1 MLKDFIN
8 KYSKYPSSYAKNEE
22 EKKLGYWVGTQRTN
36 YKKNKLE
43 KERVNRLKKMNFIW
57 YASNINT
64 KFLLL
69 FSLSIVI
76 LISSCS
82 KNDDIL
88 PEFKLSK
95 YEIDV
100 IDYFKDIALGFEF
113 GNASNITRKW
123 NSGMKVFIGGEPSFE
138 LLAEFEKIRA
148 EINKLSTD
156 DFNVTVVSDS
166 LQSNYYIF
174 FGSGTKY
181 AEMFPEESNLVNSNW
196 GLFYLSWNGQNQFF
210 SGHMYVDIIRA
221 NSMEQKHLLREEF
234 TQSLGFARDSHLY
247 MESIFQSDWT
257 TTLEY
262 ANIDQD
268 LIRLL
273 YHPEMSVGLNELEV
287 DNALREILSSE

>member
-1 MLKDFIN
+1 MDN
-8 KYSKYPSSYAKNEE
+8 
-22 EKKLGYWVGTQRTN
+22 
-36 YKKNKLE
+36 
-43 KERVNRLKKMNFIW
+43 
-57 YASNINT
+57 

-69 FSLSIVI
+69 FPLCIVI

-82 KNDDIL
+82 KDDDDIL
-88 PEFKLSK
+88 PGFILSE

-113 GNASNITRKW
+113 GNTSNITRKW
-123 NSGMKVFIGGEPSFE
+123 NSEMKVFIGGEPSFE
-138 LLAEFEKIRA
+138 LLAEFEKIRT
-148 EINKLSTD
+148 EINELKTD
-156 DFNVTVVSDS
+156 GFNVTVVDDS

-181 AEMFPEESNLVNSNW
+181 AEMFPDEANLVNSNW
-196 GLFYLSWNGQNQFF
+196 GLFYLLWNGQNQFY

-221 NSMEQKHLLREEF
+221 NSIEQKHLLREEF
-234 TQSLGFARDSHLY
+234 TQSLGFARDSQLY

-257 TTLEY
+257 TTIEY
-262 ANIDQD
+262 APIDQD
-268 LIRLL
+268 LIRFL

>member
-1 MLKDFIN
+1 M
-8 KYSKYPSSYAKNEE
+8 
-22 EKKLGYWVGTQRTN
+22 
-36 YKKNKLE
+36 
-43 KERVNRLKKMNFIW
+43 
-57 YASNINT
+57 NT

-69 FSLSIVI
+69 FSLFIVI

-82 KNDDIL
+82 KDDDDDIL
-88 PEFKLSK
+88 PEFILSE
-95 YEIDV
+95 YEIAV

-113 GNASNITRKW
+113 GNTSNITRKW
-123 NSGMKVFIGGEPSFE
+123 NSEMKVFIGGEPSFE
-138 LLAEFEKIRA
+138 LLAEFEKIRT
-148 EINKLSTD
+148 EINELKTD
-156 DFNVTVVSDS
+156 GFNVTVVDDS

-181 AEMFPEESNLVNSNW
+181 AEMFPDEANLVNSNW
-196 GLFYLSWNGQNQFF
+196 GLFYLLWNGQNQFY

-221 NSMEQKHLLREEF
+221 NSIEQKHLLREEF
-234 TQSLGFARDSHLY
+234 TQSLGFARDSQLY

-257 TTLEY
+257 TTIEY
-262 ANIDQD
+262 APIDQD

>member
-1 MLKDFIN
+1 M
-8 KYSKYPSSYAKNEE
+8 
-22 EKKLGYWVGTQRTN
+22 
-36 YKKNKLE
+36 
-43 KERVNRLKKMNFIW
+43 
-57 YASNINT
+57 NT

-69 FSLSIVI
+69 FSLFIVI

-82 KNDDIL
+82 KDDDDDIL
-88 PEFKLSK
+88 PEFILSE

-113 GNASNITRKW
+113 GNTSNITRKW
-123 NSGMKVFIGGEPSFE
+123 NSEMKVFIGGEPSFE
-138 LLAEFEKIRA
+138 LLAEFEKIRT
-148 EINKLSTD
+148 EINELKTD
-156 DFNVTVVSDS
+156 GFNVTVVDDS

-181 AEMFPEESNLVNSNW
+181 AEMFPDEAYLVNSNW
-196 GLFYLSWNGQNQFF
+196 GLFYLLWNGQNQFY
-210 SGHMYVDIIRA
+210 SGYMYVDIIRA
-221 NSMEQKHLLREEF
+221 NSIEQKHLLREEF
-234 TQSLGFARDSHLY
+234 TQSLGFARDSQLY

-257 TTLEY
+257 TTIEY
-262 ANIDQD
+262 APIDQD

>member
-1 MLKDFIN
+1 MDN
-8 KYSKYPSSYAKNEE
+8 
-22 EKKLGYWVGTQRTN
+22 
-36 YKKNKLE
+36 
-43 KERVNRLKKMNFIW
+43 
-57 YASNINT
+57 

-69 FSLSIVI
+69 FSLCIVI

-82 KNDDIL
+82 KDDDDIL
-88 PEFKLSK
+88 PEFILSE

-113 GNASNITRKW
+113 GNTSNITRKW
-123 NSGMKVFIGGEPSFE
+123 NSEMKVFIGGEPSFE
-138 LLAEFEKIRA
+138 LLAEFEKIRT
-148 EINKLSTD
+148 EINELKTD
-156 DFNVTVVSDS
+156 GFNVTVVDDS

-181 AEMFPEESNLVNSNW
+181 AEMFPDEANLVNSNW
-196 GLFYLSWNGQNQFF
+196 GLFYLLWNGQNQFY

-221 NSMEQKHLLREEF
+221 NSIEQKHLLREEF
-234 TQSLGFARDSHLY
+234 TQSLGFARDSQLY

-257 TTLEY
+257 TTIEY
-262 ANIDQD
+262 APIDQD

>member
-1 MLKDFIN
+1 MDN
-8 KYSKYPSSYAKNEE
+8 
-22 EKKLGYWVGTQRTN
+22 
-36 YKKNKLE
+36 
-43 KERVNRLKKMNFIW
+43 
-57 YASNINT
+57 

-69 FSLSIVI
+69 FSLCIVI

-82 KNDDIL
+82 KDDDDIL
-88 PEFKLSK
+88 PGFILSE

-113 GNASNITRKW
+113 GNTSNITRKW
-123 NSGMKVFIGGEPSFE
+123 NSEMKVFIGGEPSFE
-138 LLAEFEKIRA
+138 LLAEFEKIRT
-148 EINKLSTD
+148 EINELKTD
-156 DFNVTVVSDS
+156 GFNVTVVDDS

-181 AEMFPEESNLVNSNW
+181 AEMFPDEANLVNSNW
-196 GLFYLSWNGQNQFF
+196 GLFYLLWNGQNQFY

-221 NSMEQKHLLREEF
+221 NSIEQKHLLREEF
-234 TQSLGFARDSHLY
+234 TQSLGFARDSQLY

-257 TTLEY
+257 TTIEY
-262 ANIDQD
+262 APIDQD

>member
-1 MLKDFIN
+1 M
-8 KYSKYPSSYAKNEE
+8 
-22 EKKLGYWVGTQRTN
+22 
-36 YKKNKLE
+36 
-43 KERVNRLKKMNFIW
+43 
-57 YASNINT
+57 NT

-69 FSLSIVI
+69 FSLFIVI

-82 KNDDIL
+82 KDDDDDIL
-88 PEFKLSK
+88 PEFILSE

-113 GNASNITRKW
+113 GNTSNITRKW
-123 NSGMKVFIGGEPSFE
+123 NSEMKVFIGGEPSFE
-138 LLAEFEKIRA
+138 LLAEFEKIRT
-148 EINKLSTD
+148 EINELKTD
-156 DFNVTVVSDS
+156 GFNVTVVDDS

-181 AEMFPEESNLVNSNW
+181 AEMFPDEANLVNSNW
-196 GLFYLSWNGQNQFF
+196 GLFYLLWNGQNQFY
-210 SGHMYVDIIRA
+210 SGHVYVDIIRA
-221 NSMEQKHLLREEF
+221 NSIEQKHLLREEF
-234 TQSLGFARDSHLY
+234 TQSLGFARDSQLY

-257 TTLEY
+257 TTIEY
-262 ANIDQD
+262 APIDQD

>member
-1 MLKDFIN
+1 M
-8 KYSKYPSSYAKNEE
+8 
-22 EKKLGYWVGTQRTN
+22 
-36 YKKNKLE
+36 
-43 KERVNRLKKMNFIW
+43 
-57 YASNINT
+57 NT

-69 FSLSIVI
+69 FSSFIVI

-82 KNDDIL
+82 KDDDDDIL
-88 PEFKLSK
+88 PEFILSE

-113 GNASNITRKW
+113 GNTSNITRKW
-123 NSGMKVFIGGEPSFE
+123 NSEMKVFIGGEPSFE
-138 LLAEFEKIRA
+138 LLAEFEKIRT
-148 EINKLSTD
+148 EINELKTD
-156 DFNVTVVSDS
+156 GFNVTVVDDS

-181 AEMFPEESNLVNSNW
+181 AEMFPDEANLVNSNW
-196 GLFYLSWNGQNQFF
+196 GLFYLLWNSQNQFY

-221 NSMEQKHLLREEF
+221 NSIEQKHLLREEF
-234 TQSLGFARDSHLY
+234 TQSLGFARDSQLY

-257 TTLEY
+257 TTIEY
-262 ANIDQD
+262 APIDQD

>member
-1 MLKDFIN
+1 M
-8 KYSKYPSSYAKNEE
+8 
-22 EKKLGYWVGTQRTN
+22 
-36 YKKNKLE
+36 
-43 KERVNRLKKMNFIW
+43 
-57 YASNINT
+57 NT

-69 FSLSIVI
+69 FSLFIVI

-82 KNDDIL
+82 KDDDDIL
-88 PEFKLSK
+88 PGFILSE
-95 YEIDV
+95 YEIAV

-113 GNASNITRKW
+113 GNTSNITRKW
-123 NSGMKVFIGGEPSFE
+123 NSEMKVFIGGEPSFE
-138 LLAEFEKIRA
+138 LLAEFEKIRT
-148 EINKLSTD
+148 EINELKTD
-156 DFNVTVVSDS
+156 GFNVTVVDDS

-181 AEMFPEESNLVNSNW
+181 AEMFPDEANLVNSNW
-196 GLFYLSWNGQNQFF
+196 GLFYLLWNGQNQFY

-221 NSMEQKHLLREEF
+221 NSIEQKHLLREEF
-234 TQSLGFARDSHLY
+234 TQSLGFARDSQLY

-257 TTLEY
+257 TTIEY
-262 ANIDQD
+262 APIDQD

>member
-1 MLKDFIN
+1 MDN
-8 KYSKYPSSYAKNEE
+8 
-22 EKKLGYWVGTQRTN
+22 
-36 YKKNKLE
+36 
-43 KERVNRLKKMNFIW
+43 
-57 YASNINT
+57 

-69 FSLSIVI
+69 FPLCIVI

-82 KNDDIL
+82 KDDDDIL
-88 PEFKLSK
+88 PGFILSE

-113 GNASNITRKW
+113 GNTSNITRKW
-123 NSGMKVFIGGEPSFE
+123 NSEMKVFIGGEPSFE
-138 LLAEFEKIRA
+138 LLAEFEKIRT
-148 EINKLSTD
+148 EINELKTD
-156 DFNVTVVSDS
+156 GFNVTVVNDS

-181 AEMFPEESNLVNSNW
+181 AEMFPDEANLVNSNW
-196 GLFYLSWNGQNQFF
+196 GLFYLLWNGQNQFY

-221 NSMEQKHLLREEF
+221 NSIEQKHLLREEF
-234 TQSLGFARDSHLY
+234 TQSLGFARDSQLY

-257 TTLEY
+257 TTIEY
-262 ANIDQD
+262 APIDQD

>member
-1 MLKDFIN
+1 M
-8 KYSKYPSSYAKNEE
+8 
-22 EKKLGYWVGTQRTN
+22 
-36 YKKNKLE
+36 
-43 KERVNRLKKMNFIW
+43 
-57 YASNINT
+57 NT

-69 FSLSIVI
+69 FSLFIVI

-82 KNDDIL
+82 KDDDDDIL
-88 PEFKLSK
+88 PEFILSE

-113 GNASNITRKW
+113 GNTSNITRKW
-123 NSGMKVFIGGEPSFE
+123 NSEMKVFIGGEPSFE
-138 LLAEFEKIRA
+138 LLAEFEKIRT
-148 EINKLSTD
+148 EINELKTD
-156 DFNVTVVSDS
+156 GFNVTVVDDS

-181 AEMFPEESNLVNSNW
+181 AEMFPDEANLVNSNW
-196 GLFYLSWNGQNQFF
+196 GLFYLLWNGQNQFY

-221 NSMEQKHLLREEF
+221 NSIEQKHLLREEF
-234 TQSLGFARDSHLY
+234 TQSLGFARDSQLY

-257 TTLEY
+257 TTIEY
-262 ANIDQD
+262 APIDKE

-273 YHPEMSVGLNELEV
+273 YHPEMSIGLNELQV

>member
-1 MLKDFIN
+1 M
-8 KYSKYPSSYAKNEE
+8 
-22 EKKLGYWVGTQRTN
+22 
-36 YKKNKLE
+36 
-43 KERVNRLKKMNFIW
+43 
-57 YASNINT
+57 NT

-69 FSLSIVI
+69 FSLFIVI

-82 KNDDIL
+82 KDDDDDDIL
-88 PEFKLSK
+88 PEFILSE

-113 GNASNITRKW
+113 GNTSNITRKW
-123 NSGMKVFIGGEPSFE
+123 NSEMKVFIGGEPSFE
-138 LLAEFEKIRA
+138 LLAEFEKIRT
-148 EINKLSTD
+148 EINELKTD
-156 DFNVTVVSDS
+156 GFNVTVVDDS

-181 AEMFPEESNLVNSNW
+181 AEMFPDEANLVNSNW
-196 GLFYLSWNGQNQFF
+196 GLFYLLWNGQNQFY

-221 NSMEQKHLLREEF
+221 NSIEQKHLLREEF
-234 TQSLGFARDSHLY
+234 TQSLGFARDSQLY

-257 TTLEY
+257 TTIEY
-262 ANIDQD
+262 APIDQD

>member
-1 MLKDFIN
+1 MK
-8 KYSKYPSSYAKNEE
+8 
-22 EKKLGYWVGTQRTN
+22 
-36 YKKNKLE
+36 
-43 KERVNRLKKMNFIW
+43 
-57 YASNINT
+57 T

-69 FSLSIVI
+69 FSLCIVI
-76 LISSCS
+76 LMSSCS

-88 PEFKLSK
+88 PEFILSE
-95 YEIDV
+95 YETDL

-113 GNASNITRKW
+113 GITNNITRKW

-148 EINKLSTD
+148 EINELTTD
-156 DFNVTVVSDS
+156 GFNVTVVNDS

-196 GLFYLSWNGQNQFF
+196 GLFYLLWNSQNQFY

-234 TQSLGFARDSHLY
+234 TQSLGLARDSQLY
-247 MESIFQSDWT
+247 MESIFQSNWT
-257 TTLEY
+257 TTIKY
-262 ANIDQD
+262 APIDRD

-273 YHPEMSVGLNELEV
+273 YHPKMSVGLNEFEV
-287 DNALREILSSE
+287 DNALREILSTK

>member
-1 MLKDFIN
+1 M
-8 KYSKYPSSYAKNEE
+8 
-22 EKKLGYWVGTQRTN
+22 
-36 YKKNKLE
+36 
-43 KERVNRLKKMNFIW
+43 
-57 YASNINT
+57 NT

-69 FSLSIVI
+69 FSLFIVI

-82 KNDDIL
+82 KDDDDDIL
-88 PEFKLSK
+88 PEFILSE

-113 GNASNITRKW
+113 GNTSNITRKW
-123 NSGMKVFIGGEPSFE
+123 NSEMKVFIGGEPSFE
-138 LLAEFEKIRA
+138 LLAEFEKIRT
-148 EINKLSTD
+148 EINELKTD
-156 DFNVTVVSDS
+156 GFNVTVVNDS

-181 AEMFPEESNLVNSNW
+181 AEMFPDEANLVNSNW
-196 GLFYLSWNGQNQFF
+196 GLFYLLWNSQNQFY

-221 NSMEQKHLLREEF
+221 NSIEQKHLLREEF
-234 TQSLGFARDSHLY
+234 TQSLGFARDSQLY

-257 TTLEY
+257 TTIEY
-262 ANIDQD
+262 APIDQD

>member
-1 MLKDFIN
+1 MDN
-8 KYSKYPSSYAKNEE
+8 
-22 EKKLGYWVGTQRTN
+22 
-36 YKKNKLE
+36 
-43 KERVNRLKKMNFIW
+43 
-57 YASNINT
+57 

-69 FSLSIVI
+69 FSLCIVI

-82 KNDDIL
+82 KDDDDIL
-88 PEFKLSK
+88 PGFILSE

-113 GNASNITRKW
+113 GNTSNITRKW
-123 NSGMKVFIGGEPSFE
+123 NSEMKVFIGGEPSFE
-138 LLAEFEKIRA
+138 LLAEFEKIRT
-148 EINKLSTD
+148 EINELKTD
-156 DFNVTVVSDS
+156 GFNVTVVDDS

-181 AEMFPEESNLVNSNW
+181 AEMFPDEANLVNSNW
-196 GLFYLSWNGQNQFF
+196 GLFYLLWNGQNQFY

-221 NSMEQKHLLREEF
+221 NSIEQKHLLREEF
-234 TQSLGFARDSHLY
+234 TQSLGFARDSQLY

-257 TTLEY
+257 TTIEY
-262 ANIDQD
+262 APIDQD

-273 YHPEMSVGLNELEV
+273 YHPKMSVGLNELEV

>member
-1 MLKDFIN
+1 M
-8 KYSKYPSSYAKNEE
+8 
-22 EKKLGYWVGTQRTN
+22 
-36 YKKNKLE
+36 
-43 KERVNRLKKMNFIW
+43 
-57 YASNINT
+57 NT

-69 FSLSIVI
+69 FSLFIVI

-82 KNDDIL
+82 KDDDDDIL
-88 PEFKLSK
+88 PEFILSE

-113 GNASNITRKW
+113 GNTSNITRKW
-123 NSGMKVFIGGEPSFE
+123 NSEMKVFIGGEPSFE
-138 LLAEFEKIRA
+138 LLAEFEKIRT
-148 EINKLSTD
+148 EINELKTD
-156 DFNVTVVSDS
+156 GFNVTVVNDS

-181 AEMFPEESNLVNSNW
+181 AEMFPDEANLVNSNW
-196 GLFYLSWNGQNQFF
+196 GLFYLLWNGQNQFY

-221 NSMEQKHLLREEF
+221 NSIEQKHLLREEF
-234 TQSLGFARDSHLY
+234 TQSLGFARDSQLY

-257 TTLEY
+257 TTIEY
-262 ANIDQD
+262 APIDQD

>member
-1 MLKDFIN
+1 MDN
-8 KYSKYPSSYAKNEE
+8 
-22 EKKLGYWVGTQRTN
+22 
-36 YKKNKLE
+36 
-43 KERVNRLKKMNFIW
+43 
-57 YASNINT
+57 

-69 FSLSIVI
+69 FPLCIVI

-82 KNDDIL
+82 KDDDDDIL
-88 PEFKLSK
+88 PEFILSE

-113 GNASNITRKW
+113 GNTSNITRKW
-123 NSGMKVFIGGEPSFE
+123 NSEMKVFIGGEPSFE
-138 LLAEFEKIRA
+138 LLAEFEKIRT
-148 EINKLSTD
+148 EINKLKTD
-156 DFNVTVVSDS
+156 GFNVTVVDDS

-181 AEMFPEESNLVNSNW
+181 AEMFPDESNFINSNW
-196 GLFYLSWNGQNQFF
+196 GLFYLLWNGQNQFY

-221 NSMEQKHLLREEF
+221 NSIEQKHLLREEF
-234 TQSLGFARDSHLY
+234 TQSLGFARDSQLY

-257 TTLEY
+257 TTIEY
-262 ANIDQD
+262 APIDQD

>member
-1 MLKDFIN
+1 M
-8 KYSKYPSSYAKNEE
+8 
-22 EKKLGYWVGTQRTN
+22 
-36 YKKNKLE
+36 
-43 KERVNRLKKMNFIW
+43 
-57 YASNINT
+57 NT

-69 FSLSIVI
+69 FSLFIVI

-82 KNDDIL
+82 KDDDDDIL
-88 PEFKLSK
+88 PEFILSE

-113 GNASNITRKW
+113 GNTSNITRKW
-123 NSGMKVFIGGEPSFE
+123 NSEMKVFIGGEPSFE
-138 LLAEFEKIRA
+138 LLAEFEKIRT
-148 EINKLSTD
+148 EINKLKTD
-156 DFNVTVVSDS
+156 GFNVTVVDDS

-181 AEMFPEESNLVNSNW
+181 AEMFPDEANLVNSNW
-196 GLFYLSWNGQNQFF
+196 GLFYLLWNSQNQFY

-221 NSMEQKHLLREEF
+221 NSIEQKHLLREEF
-234 TQSLGFARDSHLY
+234 TQSLGFARDSQLY

-257 TTLEY
+257 TTIEY
-262 ANIDQD
+262 APIDQD